1 MRSAAWRL
9 HWTPAWYLLERLAR
23 LDLFAVMATARQP
36 LMSIISGIPRMPLS
50 RCIKAILLS
59 AGSLGSLLLV
69 LAVNNG
75 LDLIKIGSA
84 KSLAAP
90 RIKISV
96 EDSCNS
102 IIDVQVTV
110 NVTPDLFFFT
120 IESTPSGH
128 ATCKE
133 PPMAGVEISNL
144 ALRLADGTTPPEGYV
159 FPYTTGLHA
168 HGKLQK
174 AEENH
179 SNFVVH
185 LTGDGRTP
193 DGSFTLANDA
203 LDVGFGERA
212 AQVVVSTRNLECPD
226 VYWDPQFW
234 PDITSA
240 NRCLISLRGVLLYA
254 NSAFD
259 LASAIPP
266 VDRLTE
272 GGNLSRIDKQD
283 DSYDTTRL
291 VWSGQP
297 RPRNGYIPES
307 ITGFE
312 FHLVNRYSV
321 AQRQFITVAF
331 SAVFG
336 TLLSMLFALPLE
348 KPRSDNDRRSGESDG
363 QSPNPSVQRE
373 PPPEPRRD
381 PEPEPEPDPDP
392 EPEPPKPPPSEPH
405 ATTSTGGGKPD

>member
-1 MRSAAWRL
+1 
-9 HWTPAWYLLERLAR
+9 
-23 LDLFAVMATARQP
+23 
-36 LMSIISGIPRMPLS
+36 MPLS

-69 LAVNNG
+69 LVVNNG

-90 RIKISV
+90 RIKIFV

-102 IIDVQVTV
+102 IIDVQATV

-226 VYWDPQFW
+226 LYWDPQLW
-234 PDITSA
+234 PDITNA

-254 NSAFD
+254 TTAFD
-259 LASAIPP
+259 LASAVPP

-272 GGNLSRIDKQD
+272 GSNLSRIDKQD
-283 DSYDTTRL
+283 ESYGTTRL

-312 FHLVNRYSV
+312 FHLVDRYRV
-321 AQRQFITVAF
+321 AQRQLITVAF

-336 TLLSMLFALPLE
+336 TLLAMLFALPLE
-348 KPRSDNDRRSGESDG
+348 KPQSDGDRRSDG
-363 QSPNPSVQRE
+363 ANGQF
-373 PPPEPRRD
+373 PRPAAKPRQ
-381 PEPEPEPDPDP
+381 PDRQPQQ
-392 EPEPPKPPPSEPH
+392 PEPPARTKPDQVGTAKPTKGKPDD
-405 ATTSTGGGKPD
+405 TTSTESGKPD

>member
-1 MRSAAWRL
+1 
-9 HWTPAWYLLERLAR
+9 
-23 LDLFAVMATARQP
+23 
-36 LMSIISGIPRMPLS
+36 MPL
-50 RCIKAILLS
+50 RRWKKAILLS
-59 AGSLGSLLLV
+59 AGSLVSLV
-69 LAVNNG
+69 LVLGVNNG

-90 RIKISV
+90 RIKIYV
-96 EDSCNS
+96 EDSCNAT
-102 IIDVQVTV
+102 IDVQATV

-174 AEENH
+174 AEENY

-185 LTGDGRTP
+185 LTGNGRTP
-193 DGSFTLANDA
+193 DASFSLANDA

-212 AQVVVSTRNLECPD
+212 AQVVLSTRNLECPD
-226 VYWDPQFW
+226 FYWDPQLW
-234 PDITSA
+234 PDITNA
-240 NRCLISLRGVLLYA
+240 NGCLISLRGVLLYA
-254 NSAFD
+254 TTAFD

-272 GGNLSRIDKQD
+272 GSNLSRIDKQD
-283 DSYDTTRL
+283 ESYGTTRL

-312 FHLVNRYSV
+312 FHLVDRYRV

-336 TLLSMLFALPLE
+336 TLLAMLFALPLE
-348 KPRSDNDRRSGESDG
+348 KPRSEGDRKSGESNG
-363 QSPNPSVQRE
+363 QPSRPTAHDE
-373 PPPEPRRD
+373 PTVD
-381 PEPEPEPDPDP
+381 PQPDPPAPKETEQP
-392 EPEPPKPPPSEPH
+392 EQPEQPVQTQPDQVDNAKPAKDKPDD
-405 ATTSTGGGKPD
+405 TTSTGGGKPD